1 MVETKIK
8 TDDVTLTGSQSTI
21 QTIPESIPRFQLRF
35 NNKKLRKDA
44 YNMGMQFD
52 HIRTYLDVSM
62 AKVFNTMNGIIE
74 DYDYGYDILEEFSH
88 LLNEN

>member
-1 MVETKIK
+1 MIETKIK
-8 TDDVTLTGSQSTI
+8 TDDVTLMGSQSTI

-35 NNKKLRKDA
+35 NNKKRRKDA

-52 HIRTYLDVSM
+52 HIRTYLDVSK

-74 DYDYGYDILEEFSH
+74 DYDYGYDILKEFDH
-88 LLNEN
+88 LLNDN